1 MEIKRAGFIDVKALN
16 LMDRLQQHRKRQN
29 TAQSCPA
36 GAAGPFDA
44 GDCNQKFVYKFILM
58 EVVL

>member
-1 MEIKRAGFIDVKALN
+1 MDVKALN
-16 LMDRLQQHRKRQN
+16 LMDRLQQY

-44 GDCNQKFVYKFILM
+44 GDCSQKFVYKFILM